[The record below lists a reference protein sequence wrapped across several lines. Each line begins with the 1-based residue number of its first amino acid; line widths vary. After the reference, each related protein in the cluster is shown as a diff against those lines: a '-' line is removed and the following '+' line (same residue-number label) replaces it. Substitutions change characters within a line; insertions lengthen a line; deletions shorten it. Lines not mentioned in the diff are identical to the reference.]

1 MPDSDPIRRTCRPGG
16 PIMNL
21 ETPILLSSFSLVRIR
36 EEPDG
41 QFTAELLGAPDI
53 QATAATREAA
63 IEQVHSLLQYQVNMG
78 SIAAIETPRRHPL
91 MDRAGWAKDDPDF
104 DDFLEEIRKF
114 REEDDRREGRVWET
128 EECSD
133 ISSTPTT

>member
-1 MPDSDPIRRTCRPGG
+1 MK
-16 PIMNL
+16 L
-21 ETPILLSSFSLVRIR
+21 ETPTSLSSSCLVRVR

-41 QFTAELLGAPDI
+41 QFTAEIMGVPDI
-53 QATAATREAA
+53 QATAATRDAA
-63 IEQVHSLLQYQVNMG
+63 IEQVRTLLQHQVNLG
-78 SIAAIETPRRHPL
+78 SIAVIEVPRQDPML
-91 MDRAGWAKDDPDF
+91 KLAGIWKDDPDF
-104 DDFLEEIRKF
+104 ADFLEEIRKN

>member
-1 MPDSDPIRRTCRPGG
+1 
-16 PIMNL
+16 MNL

-36 EEPDG
+36 EESDG

-63 IEQVHSLLQYQVNMG
+63 IEQVRARLQYEVNMG

-91 MDRAGWAKDDPDF
+91 MERAGWAKDDPDF
-104 DDFLEEIRKF
+104 EDFLEEIRKN
-114 REEDDRREGRVWET
+114 REEEDRREGRVWET
-128 EECSD
+128 DECSD
-133 ISSTPTT
+133 TSSTPTI